1 MGLSSYTSA
10 TDQEVM
16 RLIGERLASLRE
28 SQRLTV
34 VDAAERAGISRRTL
48 YRAER
53 GLNPTL
59 ETVVRLLR
67 AYGRVAA
74 LDGFIPEPEVSPM
87 AVLREHRRGGGG

>member
-1 MGLSSYTSA
+1 MGLSSYTTA

-16 RLIGERLASLRE
+16 RLIGERLAALRE
-28 SQRLTV
+28 SQGLPV
-34 VDAAERAGISRRTL
+34 MEAAERAGISRRTL

-53 GLNPTL
+53 GQNPTL

-74 LDGFIPEPEVSPM
+74 LDGFIPEAEVSPM
-87 AVLREHRRGGGG
+87 AVLREHRRGAGG